1 MEKAHQRGF
10 IFLNVT
16 QFCGA
21 ANDNILKQLLMFGL
35 AAEGIW
41 AEKLGV
47 GGQAYASLCLAV
59 PFVLLSGFTGQF
71 SDRYSKR
78 DLSIIVKLSEI
89 FIAALA
95 MLGLIFSSLWMV
107 LGALILIAAQS
118 AFFGPAKFG
127 MLPELVPKNRLS
139 RANGTLN
146 MFTYLAVILGSALG
160 GPLYDVY
167 APSVGSVP
175 RILWLPGVILLCVAV
190 IGTASAFGLP
200 RLRAKDPALK
210 IKPMLFR
217 TYVDT
222 WREIAGTP
230 VASVVI
236 AWSIFFFIVG
246 GVAILVLPDYKG
258 LLEITASEVAGLM
271 ALLAIST
278 GVGDFVAGRVS
289 GEKIRPE
296 LITLGAVG
304 TTVGFFLLGVA
315 PLNYYVIALCLA
327 GVGFM
332 AGFFMVPLQTMI
344 QHLTTPQLRG
354 RVLGLWNCGSFVG
367 IIFGNLVFLL
377 AKKLGF
383 TSSHVFFLCGALT
396 LAVVVYY
403 LLRWRTMF
411 VTALA
416 EADAREAVSA
426 SHAVETP
433 SG

>member
-167 APSVGSVP
+167 APSV
-175 RILWLPGVILLCVAV
+175 
-190 IGTASAFGLP
+190 
-200 RLRAKDPALK
+200 
-210 IKPMLFR
+210 
-217 TYVDT
+217 
-222 WREIAGTP
+222 
-230 VASVVI
+230 
-236 AWSIFFFIVG
+236 
-246 GVAILVLPDYKG
+246 
-258 LLEITASEVAGLM
+258 
-271 ALLAIST
+271 
-278 GVGDFVAGRVS
+278 
-289 GEKIRPE
+289 
-296 LITLGAVG
+296 
-304 TTVGFFLLGVA
+304 
-315 PLNYYVIALCLA
+315 
-327 GVGFM
+327 
-332 AGFFMVPLQTMI
+332 
-344 QHLTTPQLRG
+344 
-354 RVLGLWNCGSFVG
+354 
-367 IIFGNLVFLL
+367 
-377 AKKLGF
+377 
-383 TSSHVFFLCGALT
+383 
-396 LAVVVYY
+396 
-403 LLRWRTMF
+403 
-411 VTALA
+411 
-416 EADAREAVSA
+416 
-426 SHAVETP
+426 
-433 SG
+433 

>member
-1 MEKAHQRGF
+1 MEQANKRGF
-10 IFLNVT
+10 VFLNVT

-41 AEKLGV
+41 AEKLGA

-59 PFVLLSGFTGQF
+59 PFVLFSGFTGQF
-71 SDRYSKR
+71 ADRYSKR
-78 DLSIIVKLSEI
+78 DLSIVVKLSEI
-89 FIAALA
+89 FIAVLA
-95 MLGLIFSSLWMV
+95 MVGLLISSLWMV

-127 MLPELVPKNRLS
+127 MLPEIVPASQLS

-167 APSVGSVP
+167 APSLNSVP
-175 RILWLPGVILLCVAV
+175 RMLWLPGLILIFVAI
-190 IGTASAFGLP
+190 IGTAAAFGLP
-200 RLRAKDPALK
+200 RLAAKNASLK
-210 IKPMLFR
+210 LKPTLFR
-217 TYVDT
+217 SYVET
-222 WREIAGTP
+222 WREISGTP
-230 VASVVI
+230 VASAVI
-236 AWSIFFFIVG
+236 AWSVFFFIVG
-246 GVAILVLPDYKG
+246 GVAILILPDYKG
-258 LLEITASEVAGLM
+258 LLKITATQVAGLM

-278 GVGDFVAGRVS
+278 GVGDYAAGLLS
-289 GEKIRPE
+289 GKRIRPE
-296 LITLGAVG
+296 LMAVGGVG
-304 TTVGFFLLGVA
+304 TTIGFFVLGLI

-344 QHLTTPQLRG
+344 QHLTAPDLRG

-367 IIFGNLVFLL
+367 VIVGNLVFLL

-383 TSSHVFFLCGALT
+383 TSAHVFFLCGFLG
-396 LAVVVYY
+396 LVVVLVYHFH
-403 LLRWRTMF
+403 WRTMF
-411 VTALA
+411 VAAL
-416 EADAREAVSA
+416 EIADAREDVVDSQHSDA
-426 SHAVETP
+426 
-433 SG
+433 